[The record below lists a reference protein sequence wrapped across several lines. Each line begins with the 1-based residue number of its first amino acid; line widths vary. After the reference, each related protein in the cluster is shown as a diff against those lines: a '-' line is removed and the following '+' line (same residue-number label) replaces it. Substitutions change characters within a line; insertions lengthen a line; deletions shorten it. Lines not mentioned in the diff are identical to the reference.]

1 VIGVDRLSAFRLGS
15 FLYISSPS
23 RFLLLSPTR
32 SARFFILTLNH
43 LHPQRRYDATHN
55 AGLLPAPLGRE
66 LHRVSRALAEAVV
79 PNEYGVAPCDKLRV
93 GSTIAARLLGKL
105 LADLASMREESVAT
119 SAGIGG
125 GGAEAEA
132 GIGALGEKRAP
143 GGGGGLADFSSLNA
157 RRFGDGNN
165 GGAAADASSLP
176 GSAPPSRGGTGDPSR
191 LASAADE
198 AGGAEGAAAAGS
210 DGEGGVAGG
219 EDDDG
224 VLHRLCPTY
233 AQDVNSPL
241 RHVSACLLI
250 ILLTIH

>member
-1 VIGVDRLSAFRLGS
+1 M
-15 FLYISSPS
+15 
-23 RFLLLSPTR
+23 
-32 SARFFILTLNH
+32 
-43 LHPQRRYDATHN
+43 
-55 AGLLPAPLGRE
+55 
-66 LHRVSRALAEAVV
+66 
-79 PNEYGVAPCDKLRV
+79 

-125 GGAEAEA
+125 GGGGAEAEA
-132 GIGALGEKRAP
+132 GVGALALGEKRAP
-143 GGGGGLADFSSLNA
+143 GERGGGGGGLADFNSLDA
-157 RRFGDGNN
+157 RRFGDNSN
-165 GGAAADASSLP
+165 GGAAADSSSLG

-198 AGGAEGAAAAGS
+198 TGAEGGGDGGGAAAGS

-241 RHVSACLLI
+241 RHVSAALFTYIRTYFFPFPSPLCPHFDPGSHRPPPAHRPPSPRRRARCGVARVCGREAGGEGVLQEGPWRDSV
-250 ILLTIH
+250 TAA